1 MAQTIHLK
9 RSSTQHKVPS
19 TGNLALG
26 ELAINTYDGRVFF
39 KKNDGSDSIEHIVTT
54 DSITTG
60 SVSIIGSLVV
70 DDITIDG
77 STISDSGDFTLDV
90 GGDITLDANGADIVL
105 KDDGTAFG
113 RFKRDTSDPRSSS

>member
-19 TGNLALG
+19 TSNLALG

-39 KKNDGSDSIEHIVTT
+39 KKNDGSDSVEHIVTT

-105 KDDGTAFG
+105 KEPPA
-113 RFKRDTSDPRSSS
+113 R

>member
-39 KKNDGSDSIEHIVTT
+39 KKNDGHMMT
-54 DSITTG
+54 
-60 SVSIIGSLVV
+60 
-70 DDITIDG
+70 
-77 STISDSGDFTLDV
+77 F
-90 GGDITLDANGADIVL
+90 AL
-105 KDDGTAFG
+105 KPP
-113 RFKRDTSDPRSSS
+113 PRLGY